1 MLNPEF
7 IGQWVALFLTLV
19 VFSYLIKDNFLYR
32 LAIHI
37 LIGVTAGYALLV
49 AYKAV
54 LEKMLILPLLQDPQT
69 NAGLLIPL
77 TLGLF
82 LLAKLLPR
90 MGWIGNV
97 SMAFLFGV
105 GAALAIGGAL
115 VGTIWPQTRAS
126 ISSFNPI
133 HAGLSGAFNN
143 FILFIGALSTLF
155 YFYFTGAQR
164 SKVLRALASLGKA
177 FIMIAFGA
185 LFATGLVTFV
195 NILISRVNFI
205 LEVMGW

>member
-1 MLNPEF
+1 MLNPDF

-37 LIGVTAGYALLV
+37 LVGVAAGYALLV

-54 LEKMLILPLLQDPQT
+54 LEKMLILPLLQDPQA
-69 NAGLLIPL
+69 NVGLVVPL
-77 TLGLF
+77 TLGL
-82 LLAKLLPR
+82 LLLTKLLPR
-90 MGWIGNV
+90 MGWMGNV

-105 GAALAIGGAL
+105 GAALAIGGAV
-115 VGTIWPQTRAS
+115 VGTIWPQTLAS
-126 ISSFNPI
+126 ISSFSPT
-133 HAGLSGAFNN
+133 HVGLSGAFNN
-143 FILFIGALSTLF
+143 FILFVGAVSALF
-155 YFYFTGAQR
+155 YFYFTGTR
-164 SKVLRALASLGKA
+164 KSKVLRALASLGKA

-195 NILISRVNFI
+195 SLLISRINFI
-205 LEVMGW
+205 LEVLGW

>member
-1 MLNPEF
+1 MLNPDF

-37 LIGVTAGYALLV
+37 LVGVAAGYALLV

-69 NAGLLIPL
+69 NVGLVVPL
-77 TLGLF
+77 TLGLL

-90 MGWIGNV
+90 MGWVGNV

-105 GAALAIGGAL
+105 GAALAIGGAM
-115 VGTIWPQTRAS
+115 VGTLWPQTLAS
-126 ISSFNPI
+126 ISSFNLA
-133 HAGLSGAFNN
+133 HVGLPGAFNN
-143 FILFIGALSTLF
+143 FILFIGAISVLF

-164 SKVLRALASLGKA
+164 RKALRAVASLGKA

-195 NILISRVNFI
+195 TLLISRINFI
-205 LEVMGW
+205 LEVVGW